1 MDGIMSRE
9 TVFHQ
14 AVQCRAHNGLIVECE
29 LIFDNDV
36 GRGMKVPSA
45 FGQADSSISMVL
57 FDVKHSFALIKSKP
71 LLRCRSYFGIVMVHC
86 QWRVCGGQRS
96 R

>member
-36 GRGMKVPSA
+36 GRGMEVPSA

-71 LLRCRSYFGIVMVHC
+71 LLRCRSYFGIVMVHF
-86 QWRVCGGQRS
+86 QWCICGG
-96 R
+96 